1 MIHNK
6 SLFKSIMFL
15 GLGLFVIYLIKS
27 NEIPIFNDKIKTS
40 LEQGIKFIK
49 ISDEKVNI
57 EDKNININA
66 NIPQINYEN
75 KSVERY
81 INSYIRININEY
93 INNKRQES
101 DIRIDK
107 KKENININYHI
118 GYEDE
123 NLINIII
130 YKDIKCDKENFY
142 LEKDSYLFDLK
153 TGQRIYINNFFK
165 NNENYS
171 KIIKDY
177 ILNNI
182 EDKELKEFIKKSN
195 IDKNTNYYISD
206 EGINIYFNPYKKST
220 SNIEY
225 EFKIPYKI
233 FRNRINMVKT
243 DYIVANVDT
252 QTITNKNKYI
262 NSIINVPI
270 IMTENKTVEKSINN
284 RITNEIMDFY
294 NKSKNE
300 AENYLKNNI
309 GNELKFI
316 ANTNFEVKK
325 NSNNMLSIVVTYT
338 KYSGGVHNEY
348 ENRGYNVYMPNGKF
362 LNLRDLFKDDIDYKS
377 VINDEIRGQIEELV
391 KKDPESGQIYQFLT
405 IKDNQK
411 FYIQDDNLVIFF
423 DLYEIAPYPAGIPEF
438 KININTINHILKD
451 EYIDIFQ

>member
-1 MIHNK
+1 MKHNK
-6 SLFKSIMFL
+6 NLFKVIIFL
-15 GLGLFVIYLIKS
+15 GVGLFVVYLIKS
-27 NEIPIFNDKIKTS
+27 NEIPIFKDRIKTN
-40 LEQGIKFIK
+40 LVQGVKFIK
-49 ISDEKVNI
+49 ISDEKVSI

-66 NIPQINYEN
+66 KIPQINYEN
-75 KSVERY
+75 KDIEKY
-81 INSYIRININEY
+81 INTYIRNNINEY
-93 INNKRQES
+93 INTKRQNN
-101 DIRIDK
+101 DIRNDN
-107 KKENININYHI
+107 KKENIDINYHI

-177 ILNNI
+177 ILKNI

-195 IDKNTNYYISD
+195 IDKNTNYYISE
-206 EGINIYFNPYKKST
+206 EGVNIYFNPYKKST

-225 EFKIPYKI
+225 ELKIPYKI
-233 FRNRINMVKT
+233 FRNRIDMVQT

-270 IMTENKTVEKSINN
+270 IITENKSVEKSINN
-284 RITNEIMDFY
+284 RITNEIMEFY
-294 NKSKNE
+294 NKSKAK

-309 GNELKFI
+309 DNELKFI

-325 NSNNMLSIVVTYT
+325 NSNNMLSIIVTYT

-348 ENRGYNVYMPNGKF
+348 ENRGYNVYMPNGQF
-362 LNLRDLFKDDIDYKS
+362 LNLSDLFKDNVDYKS
-377 VINDEIRGQIEELV
+377 VINDEIRRQIEELV
-391 KKDPESGQIYQFLT
+391 KKNPENGQIYQFST

-438 KININTINHILKD
+438 KINIKTISHILKD
-451 EYIDIFQ
+451 EYIDIFK

>member
-1 MIHNK
+1 MKHNK
-6 SLFKSIMFL
+6 NLFKVIIFL
-15 GLGLFVIYLIKS
+15 GVGLFVVYLIKS
-27 NEIPIFNDKIKTS
+27 NEIPIFKDRIKTN
-40 LEQGIKFIK
+40 LVQGVKFIK

-57 EDKNININA
+57 EDKNISINA
-66 NIPQINYEN
+66 KIPQINYEN
-75 KSVERY
+75 KDIEKY
-81 INSYIRININEY
+81 INTYIRNNINEY
-93 INNKRQES
+93 INTKRQNN
-101 DIRIDK
+101 DIRNDN
-107 KKENININYHI
+107 KKENIDINYHI

-130 YKDIKCDKENFY
+130 YKDIKYDKENFY

-177 ILNNI
+177 ILKNI

-195 IDKNTNYYISD
+195 IDKNTNYYISE
-206 EGINIYFNPYKKST
+206 EGVNIYFNPYKKST

-233 FRNRINMVKT
+233 FRNRIDMVQT

-270 IMTENKTVEKSINN
+270 IITENKSVEKSINN
-284 RITNEIMDFY
+284 RITNEIMEFY
-294 NKSKNE
+294 NKSKAK

-309 GNELKFI
+309 DNELKFI

-325 NSNNMLSIVVTYT
+325 NSNNMLSIIVTYT

-348 ENRGYNVYMPNGKF
+348 ENRGYNVYMPNGQF
-362 LNLRDLFKDDIDYKS
+362 LNLSDLFKDNVDYKS
-377 VINDEIRGQIEELV
+377 VINDEIRRQIEELV
-391 KKDPESGQIYQFLT
+391 KKNPENGQIYQFST

-438 KININTINHILKD
+438 KINIKTISHILKD
-451 EYIDIFQ
+451 EYIDVFK